1 MRRSATNY
9 FFHAFAPRT
18 ASHRHRLHAGWPGLA
33 LLFTVTCG
41 LANLAFA
48 DSHPIFPLTKAWN
61 YSTNNLS
68 GSAWTSAAYDDS
80 GWSSGPA
87 LLYIESNTAVA
98 PRNTPLP
105 TRDGSK
111 PYLVYYFRTTF
122 NLTNDPAATSLVF
135 SNLVDD
141 GAVFYVNGAELQRLR
156 MPTGTIGYSTGA
168 TGTPTGGDAT
178 AYDVFTI
185 TPTNLVSGNNV
196 LAVEVHQTDSA
207 SSDIVFGS
215 ALFWTLP
222 RGPYLQVGTPSSM
235 VVRWR
240 TGLATDSQVVY
251 GTNLAS
257 LNLTNTL
264 SELATEHQVQ
274 LAGLAPSTRYYYSV
288 GTTTKVFSAADT
300 NQFFITSPPTGT
312 PKTSRIWV
320 IGDAGTAGRG
330 GATDIANQTAVRN
343 AYYQLIGTNQTD
355 LWLQLGDN
363 AYDKGTDVQ
372 YQAAVFDMY
381 SSLLRQ
387 SVTWPT
393 LGNHE
398 TDQATAYSTNY
409 PYFAIFTL
417 PCAGEAG
424 GVPSTTPHYYSFDY
438 ADIHFVC
445 LDSMTAD
452 RSASGDMGTWLTSD
466 LQANT
471 NQWIIAFWHH
481 PPYTKGSHNSDTETP
496 LMEMRQNM
504 LPILESYGV
513 DLVLCGHSHSYE
525 RSYLLNGHYGL
536 SPSLTPG
543 MILNSGKGREE
554 ETGAYVKPRSYD
566 IPNRGAVYAV
576 AGSSGQTSGGTL
588 NHPAMCIST
597 NVLGSMLLTIST
609 NRLDAVF
616 LRETGATNDHF
627 TIVKANYPPVAS
639 NLNFTVNANVATPLA
654 LAGYDINRDPLQ
666 FAATGLTAYGL
677 LAGPN
682 PTNGAFIYTPAWGFS
697 ATDTF
702 SFTVQDGAAS
712 STPATVTI
720 TVQAPADTNSNGLP
734 DAWETQYHVSAP
746 DADEDQDGMSNLQEY
761 WAGTNPRDAGSWL
774 RIASWGGN
782 AVSGLTLNWPSVGG
796 VRYRVLFSDGSAS
809 GGFNGNFA
817 PIVRPVG
824 TEMDSSPPGTAS
836 NMSFADDYSVTGT
849 PPHGARYY
857 RIQVVH

>member
-1 MRRSATNY
+1 MRLGQRW
-9 FFHAFAPRT
+9 HPDWQV
-18 ASHRHRLHAGWPGLA
+18 LV
-33 LLFTVTCG
+33 LLFAVPCG
-41 LANLAFA
+41 LANLSFA
-48 DSHPIFPLTKAWN
+48 DSHPIFGITKAWK
-61 YSTNNLS
+61 YSTNNLT
-68 GSAWTSAAYDDS
+68 GSAWTSPAYDDS

-87 LLYIESNTAVA
+87 LLYIESNTAIS

-111 PYLVYYFRTTF
+111 PYLVYCFRATF

-141 GAVFYVNGAELQRLR
+141 GAVFYLNGAEIQRLR
-156 MPTGTIGYSTGA
+156 MPTSTISYGTGA
-168 TGTPTGGDAT
+168 TSTPPGGDAT

-196 LAVEVHQTDSA
+196 LAVEVHQTDST

-215 ALFWTLP
+215 AVYWAQP
-222 RGPYLQVGTPSSM
+222 RGPYLQLGTPTSM
-235 VVRWR
+235 TIRWR
-240 TGLATDSQVVY
+240 SGLATDSQVIY
-251 GTNLAS
+251 GTDPAA

-264 SELATEHQVQ
+264 SNLTTEHQVK
-274 LAGLAPSTRYYYSV
+274 LAGLAPSTRYFYSV
-288 GTTTKVFSAADT
+288 GTTTNVFSAAGT
-300 NQFFITSPPTGT
+300 NQFFITSPPAGT
-312 PKTSRIWV
+312 PKVSRIWV

-330 GATDIANQTAVRN
+330 GAADISNQTAVRN
-343 AYYQLIGTNQTD
+343 AYYQLTGTNQTD

-363 AYDKGTDVQ
+363 AYDNGTDAQ

-393 LGNHE
+393 LGNHD
-398 TDQATAYSTNY
+398 TDQAIAYTTNY

-417 PCAGEAG
+417 PGAGEAG
-424 GVPSTTPHYYSFDY
+424 GVPSGTPHYYSFDY
-438 ADIHFVC
+438 ANIHFVC

-452 RSASGDMGTWLTSD
+452 RSPSGAMGTWLEAD

-481 PPYTKGSHNSDTETP
+481 PPYTKGSHDSDTETP
-496 LMEMRQNM
+496 LVQMRQNM
-504 LPILESYGV
+504 LPILEAYGV
-513 DLVLCGHSHSYE
+513 DLVVCGHSHSYE

-536 SPSLTPG
+536 STNLTSS
-543 MILNSGKGREE
+543 MILDSGKGREE

-576 AGSSGQTSGGTL
+576 AGSSGQTSGGAL

-627 TIVKANYPPVAS
+627 TIIKANFPPVAS
-639 NLNFTVNANVATPLA
+639 NLNFTVNANVATSLA
-654 LAGYDINRDPLQ
+654 LAGYDVNRDPLQ
-666 FAATGLTAYGL
+666 FTTTGLPAYGL

-682 PTNGAFIYTPAWGFS
+682 ATNGTFSYTPAWGFS

-702 SFTVQDGAAS
+702 SFVVQDGTTNS
-712 STPATVTI
+712 IPATVTI
-720 TVQAPADTNSNGLP
+720 MVQVPADTNYNGLP
-734 DAWETQYHVSAP
+734 DAWEVQYDVTAP
-746 DADEDQDGMSNLQEY
+746 DADDDQDGMTNLQEY
-761 WAGTNPRDAGSWL
+761 WAGTNPQDAGTWL
-774 RIASWGGN
+774 RITNYGGN
-782 AVSGLTLNWPSVGG
+782 SVSGFTLNWPSVGG
-796 VRYRVLFSDGSAS
+796 VRYRVLFSDGSAL
-809 GGFNGNFA
+809 GGFDGNFTSL
-817 PIVRPVG
+817 VRPVG

-836 NMSFADDYSVTGT
+836 TMTFVDDFSLTGA
-849 PPHGARYY
+849 PPNPARYY
-857 RIQVVH
+857 RIQIVH